1 MNINPI
7 KSQYVSSNLQNTGQ
21 NLKKDSQPAF
31 TSYYEIDGN
40 SVISRDQVFTLGTLM
55 NNFWLQDTRNT
66 FFEIKRKNV
75 MGKFTVRVNDLK
87 DKAFE
92 DIMQRNN
99 IKFTKT
105 DKKVYY

>member
-7 KSQYVSSNLQNTGQ
+7 KSQYVSSNLPTSGEK
-21 NLKKDSQPAF
+21 LKKASQPA
-31 TSYYEIDGN
+31 N
-40 SVISRDQVFTLGTLM
+40 SVISREQVFTLGTLM

-66 FFEIKRKNV
+66 FNEIKRKNV
-75 MGKFTVRVNDLK
+75 MGKFTVKVNDLK

-99 IKFTKT
+99 IKFNKT
-105 DKKVYY
+105 DRKIYY

>member
-7 KSQYVSSNLQNTGQ
+7 KSRYINSNLPTGGEK
-21 NLKKDSQPAF
+21 LKKVSQPAF

-92 DIMQRNN
+92 DLMQRNN
-99 IKFTKT
+99 IKFNKT
-105 DKKVYY
+105 DRKIYY

>member
-7 KSQYVSSNLQNTGQ
+7 KSLYINSNLPTAGEK
-21 NLKKDSQPAF
+21 LKKASQPAF

-40 SVISRDQVFTLGTLM
+40 SVISREQVFTLGTLM

-92 DIMQRNN
+92 DLMQRNN
-99 IKFTKT
+99 IKFNKT
-105 DKKVYY
+105 DRKIYY

>member
-7 KSQYVSSNLQNTGQ
+7 KSQYVSSNLPTSGEK
-21 NLKKDSQPAF
+21 LKKASQPAF

-40 SVISRDQVFTLGTLM
+40 SVISREQVFTLGTLM

-66 FFEIKRKNV
+66 FNEIKRKNV

-99 IKFTKT
+99 IKFNKT
-105 DKKVYY
+105 DRKIYY